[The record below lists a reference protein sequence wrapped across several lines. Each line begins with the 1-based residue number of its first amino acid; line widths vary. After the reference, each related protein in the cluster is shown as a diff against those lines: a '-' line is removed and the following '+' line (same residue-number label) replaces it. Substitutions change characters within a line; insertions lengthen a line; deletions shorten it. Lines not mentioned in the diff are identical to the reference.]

1 MNGANPA
8 NPFGGSG
15 ERCNVGDG
23 DVRFAILSREYMLDL
38 PMTHDSMAVAFYN
51 VSPDKKGMT
60 RSGTHD
66 CEVHFG
72 MSRIEKGL
80 FDQTAPC
87 FLVDDGD
94 RNMMDQADLTRSG
107 RSTDVVTHQGCGLEV
122 VVKCQLMRGRVQKG
136 VHHPAQ
142 SSGLNSYRSIQDP

>member
-15 ERCNVGDG
+15 ERCKVGDG

-51 VSPDKKGMT
+51 VSPVTKMI

-72 MSRIEKGL
+72 MSRVEKRL
-80 FDQTAPC
+80 LNETAPC
-87 FLVDDGD
+87 LLMDDGD
-94 RNMMDQADLTRSG
+94 RDMVDQADLTRNGWSAYIVAHQRG
-107 RSTDVVTHQGCGLEV
+107 RFEV
-122 VVKCQLMRGRVQKG
+122 VIKGKLLRGRVEEG

-142 SSGLNSYRSIQDP
+142 SSGLNSYRSVQDP

>member
-1 MNGANPA
+1 MKSRATSLVMACLRPSSCHSDKAIMLSSAMNGANPA

-51 VSPDKKGMT
+51 VSPVKKGTT

-94 RNMMDQADLTRSG
+94 RNMMD
-107 RSTDVVTHQGCGLEV
+107 
-122 VVKCQLMRGRVQKG
+122 
-136 VHHPAQ
+136 
-142 SSGLNSYRSIQDP
+142 